1 MHIFEALQSCSDLL
15 VRFGGHEQA
24 AGLTVRT
31 ENIPALRDR
40 LEQVISSSADPE
52 CFVPSREYDLAV
64 PFSTWTPETLAL
76 LDGLEPTG
84 CGNPP
89 PLFRL
94 ENASVQSLRRVGRDG
109 SHLKLSLLD
118 PDNTL
123 VEGIAF
129 SFGDTAD
136 QSPAKLDLLYRP
148 TLNDFRGSTT
158 IEAQVTAINIP
169 N

>member
-1 MHIFEALQSCSDLL
+1 M
-15 VRFGGHEQA
+15 
-24 AGLTVRT
+24 
-31 ENIPALRDR
+31 
-40 LEQVISSSADPE
+40 
-52 CFVPSREYDLAV
+52 
-64 PFSTWTPETLAL
+64 
-76 LDGLEPTG
+76 EPTG

-118 PDNTL
+118 PDSTL

-148 TLNDFRGSTT
+148 TLNDFRGRVL

-169 N
+169 D